1 MKTAFAIIALGFSLS
16 CGGGH
21 IGEMPTLGPQ
31 RQCNLP
37 LTVSCVDLDPT
48 KHKVCELHILNAV
61 AEINGVSGRELLAY
75 RVYNGTLPV
84 VFSADMHLGGPN
96 WVQLGETNFIAAHD
110 GCIHMASI
118 VLSPELLG
126 KSYWPRMYEVVLHEV
141 LHALGQGHSED
152 GVMTPA
158 INDKGHTA
166 HMSANDIARLMAVYG
181 E

>member
-1 MKTAFAIIALGFSLS
+1 MKTAFAIIALGLSLS
-16 CGGGH
+16 CGNSS

-48 KHKVCELHILNAV
+48 KHKACEIHILNAV

-84 VFSADMHLGGPN
+84 VFAENMHLESPN

-110 GCIHMASI
+110 GCIHMASV
-118 VLSPELLG
+118 VLSPKLLEKG
-126 KSYWPRMYEVVLHEV
+126 WRPRMYEVVLHEV

-158 INDKGHTA
+158 INDKGHTKR
-166 HMSANDIARLMAVYG
+166 MSANDIARLMAVYG